1 MATRNQI
8 VRLFWMAGGLLS
20 LAAGIVGIV
29 LPLLPTTP
37 FLLLAAYCFARGSKR
52 LHDWLV
58 HHPRLGPPIHD
69 WQRHGAI
76 SRRAK
81 QLAMLSIVAVLAL
94 SYLFGAPTR
103 VIIIQIVVLS
113 AVSLFILTRPA
124 PPDDSE

>member
-20 LAAGIVGIV
+20 LAAGIIGIA

-81 QLAMLSIVAVLAL
+81 QLAMASIVAVLGL

-124 PPDDSE
+124 PPED

>member
-37 FLLLAAYCFARGSKR
+37 FLLLAAFCFARGSKR

-69 WQRHGAI
+69 WQKHGAI

-81 QLAMLSIVAVLAL
+81 QLALLSIAAVLAL

-103 VIIIQIVVLS
+103 IIIIQLVVLS
-113 AVSLFILTRPA
+113 CVSLFILTRPG
-124 PPDDSE
+124 PPSDRN

>member
-1 MATRNQI
+1 MATRHQLI
-8 VRLFWMAGGLLS
+8 RFFWLIGGFLS

-37 FLLLAAYCFARGSKR
+37 FLLLAAYCFARGSQR

-58 HHPRLGPPIHD
+58 NHPRLGPPIRD
-69 WQRHGAI
+69 WQAHGAI

-81 QLAMLSIVAVLAL
+81 QMAMVAIVAVVAL

-103 VIIIQIVVLS
+103 VIVIQLVVLS
-113 AVSLFILTRPA
+113 AVSVFILTRPL
-124 PPDDSE
+124 PPDDL

>member
-20 LAAGIVGIV
+20 LAVGVVGIA

-37 FLLLAAYCFARGSKR
+37 FLLLAAFCFARGSKR

-58 HHPRLGPPIHD
+58 FHPRLGPPIHD

-81 QLAMLSIVAVLAL
+81 QLAMLSIAAVLAL

-113 AVSLFILTRPA
+113 CVSLFILTRPA
-124 PPDDSE
+124 PPGDPD